1 MPLKYIINADGEFVC
16 EFCGFTAGPKNQST
30 MHYHLKK
37 HQESK
42 KHKCE
47 HCNYSCVQKCTMDAH
62 VKAKHASEENRKMV
76 SCPCG
81 GCKFKSLTKS
91 NCRIHYL
98 RQHCGDLI
106 EPVLEDKTHCSTCQ
120 KTFASPSAFYYHVIS
135 CIAFD
140 EGDER
145 IQQLQSIL

>member
-1 MPLKYIINADGEFVC
+1 MPLKYIINAEGEFVC

-30 MHYHLKK
+30 MHYHLRK
-37 HQESK
+37 HQESN

-62 VKAKHASEENRKMV
+62 VKAKHSKAESKQIC
-76 SCPCG
+76 CPHE

-91 NCRIHYL
+91 NCRTHYL
-98 RQHCGDLI
+98 RQHCFDLI

-120 KTFASPSAFYYHVIS
+120 KTFASSPAFYYHVVS

-140 EGDER
+140 EGDPR
-145 IQQLQSIL
+145 IPQIQSIL